1 APRPGRVV
9 TPTRS
14 SGARPPPP
22 EPAAK
27 TQIRVRGHK
36 NSNPVSAQ
44 PAPADLEEIRNLIT
58 WTDVNESRAL
68 NDLRVIK
75 LSNSLADELGTILI
89 QAISQGV
96 VAPSTTAPGV
106 FPGGGGFGGGIPG
119 GGGFGGGA
127 PGGGGLCGAG
137 VGACG

>member
-1 APRPGRVV
+1 QLG
-9 TPTRS
+9 
-14 SGARPPPP
+14 PPPHP
-22 EPAAK
+22 PAPGA
-27 TQIRVRGHK
+27 QNEIRGAVQE
-36 NSNPVSAQ
+36 NTNPFFAQ
-44 PAPADLEEIRNLIT
+44 AAPADLEEIRNLIT